1 MTNRKLNE
9 DTAKKAYK
17 YMYQAEFHVT
27 RNRNV
32 GKNVIS
38 KFLSLYKEVV
48 EYEDQVVDDDD
59 AADADDEVEDN
70 WQWMTMMM
78 IKTTT
83 ATTRMRMTDNDDK
96 DNKDGRWWGSIPLTQ
111 M

>member
-1 MTNRKLNE
+1 MSTFEWTFTMTNRKLNE
-9 DTAKKAYK
+9 NKKKKAYK

-59 AADADDEVEDN
+59 ADDEDEDKEVEDN
-70 WQWMTMMM
+70 
-78 IKTTT
+78 
-83 ATTRMRMTDNDDK
+83 
-96 DNKDGRWWGSIPLTQ
+96 
-111 M
+111 

>member
-1 MTNRKLNE
+1 MSTFEWTFTMTNRKLNE

-59 AADADDEVEDN
+59 ADDEDEDKEVEDN
-70 WQWMTMMM
+70 
-78 IKTTT
+78 
-83 ATTRMRMTDNDDK
+83 
-96 DNKDGRWWGSIPLTQ
+96 
-111 M
+111 